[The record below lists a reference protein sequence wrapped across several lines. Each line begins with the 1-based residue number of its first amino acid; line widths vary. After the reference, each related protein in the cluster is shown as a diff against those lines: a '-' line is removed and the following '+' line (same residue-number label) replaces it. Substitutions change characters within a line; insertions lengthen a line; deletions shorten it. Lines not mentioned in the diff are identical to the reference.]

1 MMIWRRHTCFHW
13 NIFMHRRHT
22 IKKTI
27 LFWRE
32 VGISWNSFISVTK
45 QMTRLL
51 NTFFILVISLTW
63 IRKQFKM
70 IEKDIH
76 FYWIIFIHRVKDYKN
91 DFCFTD
97 RKKESFK
104 ILSLASLNKWRDIL
118 PPELHLYFESNSKY
132 FNTVK
137 FFFKTS
143 ILIFQSDWFKNNIL
157 KFNIMKKYFYKFS
170 FNI

>member
-1 MMIWRRHTCFHW
+1 
-13 NIFMHRRHT
+13 
-22 IKKTI
+22 
-27 LFWRE
+27 
-32 VGISWNSFISVTK
+32 
-45 QMTRLL
+45 
-51 NTFFILVISLTW
+51 
-63 IRKQFKM
+63 M

-76 FYWIIFIHRVKDYKN
+76 FYWIIFIHRVTDYKN
-91 DFCFTD
+91 DFCFTQT

-118 PPELHLYFESNSKY
+118 LPELHLYFESNSKY

-143 ILIFQSDWFKNNIL
+143 TLIFQSDWFQNNIL

-170 FNI
+170 LNIYLDDDLKKTYVFFIETFLCIDIQ